1 MMRLA
6 ALLLVFLSS
15 AAVAGTFN
23 PVTHTLSNGMQIVVV
38 VDRRSPVVQHMV
50 WYRVGAADEPPGKSG
65 IAHFLEH
72 LMFKGTPGTPPGEFS
87 KIIARNGGRDNAFTS
102 RDYTGYFQTV
112 ASDKLDLV
120 MRMEADRMANLTLDV
135 NEVERE
141 RDVILEER
149 RQRTENDPA
158 ALLSEQMN
166 ASLYLAHPYRIPV
179 IGWMHEMQGLT
190 REDALAFY
198 KAHYAPNNAILAI
211 SGDVD
216 PEAVLALAERHYGV
230 IPAGKIAPRIRLKEP
245 PQIAPRRVIL
255 EDPRVKQPSLS
266 RIYLAPSYSTAEGSD
281 AYALDVLS
289 QVLGN
294 SRTGRLHRALVAGD
308 GPAVSAG
315 AWYQGDGLDSGSF
328 GFSAR
333 PRQGVGLAA
342 LETAIDKVLADLLE
356 KGVSAE
362 EVDLA
367 KRGLV
372 ATAVFARDS
381 VGAPARIFG
390 EALTTGSTV
399 EAVETW
405 PDRIATIEPADVL
418 AAARKVLD
426 LRRSVTGSL
435 LPKPTS

>member
-1 MMRLA
+1 M
-6 ALLLVFLSS
+6 
-15 AAVAGTFN
+15 
-23 PVTHTLSNGMQIVVV
+23 
-38 VDRRSPVVQHMV
+38 
-50 WYRVGAADEPPGKSG
+50 
-65 IAHFLEH
+65 
-72 LMFKGTPGTPPGEFS
+72 
-87 KIIARNGGRDNAFTS
+87 
-102 RDYTGYFQTV
+102 
-112 ASDKLDLV
+112 
-120 MRMEADRMANLTLDV
+120 
-135 NEVERE
+135 
-141 RDVILEER
+141 
-149 RQRTENDPA
+149 
-158 ALLSEQMN
+158 
-166 ASLYLAHPYRIPV
+166 
-179 IGWMHEMQGLT
+179 
-190 REDALAFY
+190 
-198 KAHYAPNNAILAI
+198 
-211 SGDVD
+211 
-216 PEAVLALAERHYGV
+216 
-230 IPAGKIAPRIRLKEP
+230 
-245 PQIAPRRVIL
+245 IL